1 MENHRIYIKFWVKN
15 KIKCSD
21 IVEMLQKAFGESSMH
36 VNELFTNS
44 TNAFKEVV
52 NLLKMIMELDDHAH
66 QQKLMKRWKKLRKK
80 SMANSRNTIREVAEK
95 VGISYGSCE
104 AIFTDTLG
112 MKRVA
117 ANCSKIVGFSTITV
131 ITE

>member
-1 MENHRIYIKFWVKN
+1 
-15 KIKCSD
+15 
-21 IVEMLQKAFGESSMH
+21 MLQKAFGESSMH

-80 SMANSRNTIREVAEK
+80 SMAIVVTLLGKLPKKLVSRMVHVRQ
-95 VGISYGSCE
+95 
-104 AIFTDTLG
+104 
-112 MKRVA
+112 
-117 ANCSKIVGFSTITV
+117 FSLILWA
-131 ITE
+131 